1 MALQS
6 RPLLLINEPKFVDEF
21 DDEAL
26 KFLTLVDGWSL
37 SACPAL
43 VVCCA
48 DVGCGPHSA
57 HRIDTGQPT
66 HPAAYHNGATHDE
79 LGERLAQ
86 PTSCDALQIN

>member
-1 MALQS
+1 MSGPGWGNARADELS
-6 RPLLLINEPKFVDEF
+6 DADDDTTLLINEPKFVDEF

-48 DVGCGPHSA
+48 
-57 HRIDTGQPT
+57 
-66 HPAAYHNGATHDE
+66 
-79 LGERLAQ
+79 
-86 PTSCDALQIN
+86 